1 MIITRKINHKD
12 LIHLGYYFPEKE
24 DERVFLD
31 AVNEELYDRINEKL
45 QHQYNSVIQV
55 EYKGAENFESEDP
68 AHKRMISEI
77 RTELI
82 DELKRK
88 RKEVM
93 MRGIK

>member
-1 MIITRKINHKD
+1 MIITRRISHKD

-24 DERVFLD
+24 DEKVFLD
-31 AVNEELYDRINEKL
+31 AVNEELSDRINEKL
-45 QHQYNSVIQV
+45 QHQNNSIIQV
-55 EYKGAENFESEDP
+55 EHKGAENSESQDP